1 MEIIWSEEAKKTF
14 KNNVNYL
21 KKHWS
26 KKEVDNFVLEALRT
40 IEIIKTMP
48 HIGRYDDYFQ
58 CNILVVVEQ
67 ISLFY
72 DIEKG
77 KIILLTFWDNRQK
90 PIQLL
95 R

>member
-1 MEIIWSEEAKKTF
+1 MEIVWSEEAKRTF

-21 KKHWS
+21 KSSWS
-26 KKEVDNFVLEALRT
+26 KKEVDKFVLESLRT

-48 HIGRYDDYFQ
+48 HIGRYDNYFQ

-72 DIEKG
+72 AIEADT
-77 KIILLTFWDNRQK
+77 IILLTFWDNRQK
-90 PIQLL
+90 PIPLL

>member
-1 MEIIWSEEAKKTF
+1 MEIIWSDEAKKTF
-14 KNNVNYL
+14 KNNVKYL
-21 KKHWS
+21 KKYWS
-26 KKEVDNFVLEALRT
+26 QKEVDSFVFEAFRT
-40 IEIIKTMP
+40 LEIIKKMP
-48 HIGRYDDYFQ
+48 HIGRYDNYFQ
-58 CNILVVVEQ
+58 CNILVIVEQ

-72 DIEKG
+72 DIKDN

>member
-1 MEIIWSEEAKKTF
+1 MV
-14 KNNVNYL
+14 KN
-21 KKHWS
+21 
-26 KKEVDNFVLEALRT
+26 EVDKFILEAFRT

-48 HIGRYDDYFQ
+48 HIGRYDEYFQ

-72 DIEKG
+72 DIEAN

-90 PIQLL
+90 PIKLL